1 MDEYVK
7 DMLNRYFWK
16 LSQVGYAK
24 DKEVMRLLAVTI
36 IQGVAAHDYRG
47 FITGCDRKIIE
58 RALYNLTGGCAL
70 PYPKINHNGI
80 MNKLHLGDISE
91 LAARVEELD
100 EYVLAYSD
108 NNKAKQK
115 QQDERLDAL
124 EDKHDIE
131 HPEYNEDDEAE
142 YGAKIEPRDR
152 GHVETI
158 GCGGSHCDEH
168 GIHHHAPEP
177 YVYDYP
183 FDDCGCRGGRWR

>member
-24 DKEVMRLLAVTI
+24 DKEVMRLLAVTM
-36 IQGVAAHDYRG
+36 IQGMAAHDYRG

-58 RALYNLTGGCAL
+58 RVLYNLTGGCAL

-168 GIHHHAPEP
+168 GIHHHAPKP